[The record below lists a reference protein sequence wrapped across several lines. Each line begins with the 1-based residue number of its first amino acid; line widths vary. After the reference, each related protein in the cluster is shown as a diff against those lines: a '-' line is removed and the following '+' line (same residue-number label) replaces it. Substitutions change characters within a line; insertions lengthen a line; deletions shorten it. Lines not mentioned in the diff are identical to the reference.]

1 MENQKEN
8 QESDAPQKSA
18 RWKFIFG
25 LLGIIFLGLAIL
37 IGGKFYFFWRGTKAV
52 QELAEAMK
60 RAKEED
66 YQRAMA
72 DTFGGKTPQETLQM
86 YIDAVEKGDYELASR
101 YFVLN
106 KQDGALNYLTLLSD
120 NEKLSWFLEKMLK
133 MAFTESGEYQNIDE
147 KHYGIGIKSE
157 EPNIYYSKIDFFKY
171 PNDIWKI
178 NKISPENF

>member
-60 RAKEED
+60 RAEEED

-72 DTFGGKTPQETLQM
+72 DTFGGKTPQETLRM
-86 YIDAVEKGDYELASR
+86 YIDAVEKGDYELASK
-101 YFVLN
+101 YFVLD
-106 KQDGALNYLTLLSD
+106 KQERESNYLTSLSD
-120 NEKLSWFLEKMLK
+120 NKKISWFLEKMLRG
-133 MAFTESGEYQNIDE
+133 AFTTSSEYRNIDE
-147 KHYGIGIKSE
+147 KHYRIEIKSE
-157 EPNIYYSKIDFFKY
+157 EPNIYYSIIDFFKY
-171 PNDIWKI
+171 PNNIWKI